1 MPSFIA
7 LDLISRIILNNNG
20 EMEHLFL
27 VTDFNGVVSS
37 ISILL
42 LLFIMLRD
50 YLTLPTSLK
59 VKKKKPRNGCGIL
72 ADAFQNQDLGD
83 LFFLLMNCL
92 ILIHFLTPNN
102 FYIANINPI
111 WLPWLIFLMSFNPVC
126 SGFLKNFLSTFKI
139 EALLF
144 LFAYMLFLTG
154 FVIRVMMTS

>member
-139 EALLF
+139 GHCCFF
-144 LFAYMLFLTG
+144 LR
-154 FVIRVMMTS
+154 ICCS